1 VSVSVKKNNFATV
14 STATKTILPERYI
27 MTSRPDFDRIIERHN
42 SNSYKYDKLRETF
55 GTTDLLPM
63 WVADMDFASPDF
75 ILDAIRARCD
85 HGILGYT
92 LTPKTWSDAITSW
105 LYRRHGWTVE
115 GTQLGFIPGIVSGLA
130 LAIQCFTQPGDK
142 VLVQSPVYPPFLHLP
157 VNNGRELVTNSLV
170 FDGQQFQIDFDDF
183 ERKAAD
189 CKLFILCNPHNPGG
203 RVWSVNELERMCEIC
218 VRNGVLIVS
227 DEIHIDLTL
236 PGYTSHSPGSF
247 TPEIASQV
255 ITLMAPSKT
264 FNIPGLS
271 SSFYVIQNDRLRK
284 QFKAYL
290 DKAELGMGNLFAIL
304 AAQAAFEHG
313 DAWLDQLLA
322 YLANNIAY
330 IDNALKADM
339 PRIKACIPQAS
350 YLIWLDCRELGLDD
364 EALNAFFIKEA
375 KLGLNPGTSFGVE
388 GSGFM
393 RMNIG
398 CPKATVELAMNQL
411 KAAYKARF

>member
-1 VSVSVKKNNFATV
+1 
-14 STATKTILPERYI
+14 
-27 MTSRPDFDRIIERHN
+27 MTSNPDFNRPIDRRN
-42 SNSYKYDKLRETF
+42 SNSYKHDRLREEF

-75 ILDAIRARCD
+75 VLEAIRERCN
-85 HGILGYT
+85 HGVLGYT
-92 LTPKTWSDAITSW
+92 LIPKTWSDAITNW

-115 GTQLGFIPGIVSGLA
+115 ATQLGFIPGIVSGLA
-130 LAIQCFTQPGDK
+130 LTIQCFTQPGDK
-142 VLVQSPVYPPFLHLP
+142 ILVQSPVYPPFLHLP
-157 VNNGRELVTNSLV
+157 TNNDRELVTNPLV
-170 FDGQQFQIDFDDF
+170 YDGHQFQIDFDDF

-203 RVWSVNELERMCEIC
+203 RVWTVNELERLCEIC
-218 VRNGVLIVS
+218 IRNGVLIVS

-236 PGYTSHSPGSF
+236 PGHTSHSPGSF

-304 AAQAAFEHG
+304 AAQAAFENG
-313 DAWLDQLLA
+313 DAWLDQLLT

-330 IDNALKADM
+330 VDNTLKTDM
-339 PRIKACIPQAS
+339 PLIKACIPQAS
-350 YLIWLDCRELGLDD
+350 YLIWLDCRELELDD
-364 EALNAFFIKEA
+364 EALKTFFIKEA
-375 KLGLNPGTSFGVE
+375 KLGLNPGPSFGIE
-388 GSGFM
+388 GTGFM

-398 CPKATVELAMNQL
+398 CPKATVELAMNRL
-411 KAAYKARF
+411 KAAYQARRFDR